1 MHHGGRS
8 LQREAHDLVRGRAAE
23 IGDKADAAR
32 IVLFEIDRGREGRRL
47 DGFGRDGT
55 DLARRA
61 RKVTAHTGDW
71 LTLYFKA

>member
-1 MHHGGRS
+1 
-8 LQREAHDLVRGRAAE
+8 
-23 IGDKADAAR
+23 
-32 IVLFEIDRGREGRRL
+32 L